1 MKRISLSIAALMM
14 TATLYAEADF
24 NTVQAMIGKGEYQTA
39 LNALQIIEKNHPG
52 MAKVQYTIAQAQA
65 GIGNLPAAKVALAK
79 AQAIDPK
86 LAFVPESQVKEL
98 TAIINEVRVI
108 KKVEQSSH
116 WFLYTVLALGVVGTV
131 AYFLTRRKETSV
143 SETKSE
149 VKTEN
154 TSYSGNFNGY
164 KSENVNSY
172 TSSGTPNYNSQS
184 MNRQYRNEP
193 VREVEV
199 HHYHDNS
206 SSNVGT
212 AIAAGAVAGVAT
224 SVLTNAML
232 NESHHNHDS
241 HEYNNPHRDYF
252 SNSNYASSRND
263 SDSLSSLNSA
273 NSANRRETEEVSNTW
288 NDNSSSSGIS
298 DTWKD
303 DSSSSSISNSWE
315 DEESTRS
322 SSWGSSSWGSSSSDD
337 SSSYSSSSD
346 DSSSS
351 SWE

>member
-232 NESHHNHDS
+232 NESHHNHDT

-252 SNSNYASSRND
+252 SNS
-263 SDSLSSLNSA
+263 

-322 SSWGSSSWGSSSSDD
+322 SSWGSSSSDD